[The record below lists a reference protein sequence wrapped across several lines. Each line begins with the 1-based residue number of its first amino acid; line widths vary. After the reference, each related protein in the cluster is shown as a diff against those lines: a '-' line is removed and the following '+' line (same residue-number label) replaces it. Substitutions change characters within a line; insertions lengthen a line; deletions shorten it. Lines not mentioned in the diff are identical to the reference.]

1 MAKRNKAD
9 RPAESLSDNR
19 KWRDTYPAPSSGPV
33 FVVNWNMLIEQI
45 ATRDN
50 FTRANLK
57 HLEILCDLYQN
68 YRNLSDSID
77 MLGHT
82 YEVGGGRNGNQIKIR
97 PEVSQLNQVRRDIK
111 TYSQLLGLNLNK
123 DKYPTAGEGD
133 GASEWD

>member
-1 MAKRNKAD
+1 MKRDKPEKSAATETKNYK
-9 RPAESLSDNR
+9 
-19 KWRDTYPAPSSGPV
+19 DTYPPPQNGPV
-33 FVVNWNMLIEQI
+33 FVVNWNMLIEQV

-68 YRNLSDSID
+68 YRSLSDSID

-97 PEVSQLNQVRRDIK
+97 PEVSQLNQIRRDIK
-111 TYSQLLGLNLNK
+111 TYSQLLGISLAK
-123 DKYPTAGEGD
+123 DRYPTAGGD
-133 GASEWD
+133 GEEKDEWK